1 MQKGRVIL
9 ERFHDDIV
17 IVSADFT
24 DIGAYI
30 AE

>member
-1 MQKGRVIL
+1 MRKGRVIL
-9 ERFHDDIV
+9 ANFHDDIV

-24 DIGAYI
+24 DIGEYI